1 MSNNENYGAKLVQLA
16 NSKGKV
22 PILQLTKDKA
32 LAAQLSKAIDSTFPV
47 AHTPAGSRKIEQ
59 PNEAVL
65 HTIASQTQ
73 NNLSHSNTIMQM
85 LPDLQMGAQ
94 ILVSSVA
101 SPKDQMTNEFSY
113 TVDSDMLPPTV
124 LAGTMEI
131 LKDHYDKNYKFKE
144 KTPRIIH
151 EVLFETGAHILAILP
166 ENAVDEMINRNNAIS
181 MENFREVMGQD
192 SFGPANANGALTR
205 NLGILGPGIAD
216 LAKAGKRGN
225 ISSLG
230 FNIGNESIDDVYNGF
245 NANTN
250 AFSQQIHV
258 ITPKSGKHYALE
270 GLNITDNPNILR
282 MPLLADKMR
291 NDQIT
296 AKLGINR
303 LKAGLEAYL
312 DPGKVKLDDR
322 SLKNLIY
329 KPRRRGLRT
338 MQVFKTDSQLDR
350 RSIGMPLLMELPTEA
365 VVPICTPGREDHHV
379 GYLVLLDENGYPVKA
394 GNHRDSFME
403 MSSRLDRAGSQTNN
417 LTNRLKQLTE
427 GLGCTSVEYTGQMAR
442 IHADLVEQDLLAR
455 FRNGKFANRVQ
466 LVKNQEF
473 YNIMLARNYQQQQ
486 TTILFLPIDAVT
498 YFARKYNQYGIGVS
512 ILDEMKML
520 NNQRAIATMA
530 NTILGIKNSIPRTNV
545 DMVIDETDPD
555 PIKTGEMFLQEI
567 MRINQT
573 AVPFGASAPG
583 DIADFLQRAQ
593 YQINITGHPG
603 IPDTTVT
610 YNESTSNYSKVDK
623 ELEES
628 LERRSAMAMGLQP
641 DTINNGFNQETAT
654 SVVTNNLMLS
664 RRVQI
669 IQDQLNPHFTDMHR
683 KVARVDE
690 DLQDKLRELLFNEYE
705 SLEIDEEEIAEAIGK
720 ERAGVKPFVVE
731 HILIDLIETLEV
743 KLPRPNSTTIENQ
756 SAALD
761 AFTAL
766 LDKALDSYI
775 SDAFFTDELGGELS
789 RNTDAVKKMLMAHYT
804 RQFMAENAIMP
815 ELAQLTSIGPDGKAE
830 INLWETQAEYIEKL
844 MVTMS
849 GFMKRI
855 HKTKMDTNEVVNNL
869 NEIAEDAGASSGDY
883 GSSSSS
889 SSDNSGDGDGDSTS
903 EADPFGMGD
912 MDFGMDTGVS
922 DDAEADPEGS
932 EPATDGDATAEPV
945 VP

>member
-1 MSNNENYGAKLVQLA
+1 MTDRENYAAKLVQLA
-16 NSKGKV
+16 NSRGRV
-22 PILQLTKDKA
+22 PVLQLTRDKP
-32 LAAQLSKAIDSTFPV
+32 LAAALSKAIESTIRPE
-47 AHTPAGSRKIEQ
+47 HTPNGSRKIEQ

-65 HTIASQTQ
+65 HSIASQTQ

-113 TVDSDMLPPTV
+113 SVDSELLPPTV
-124 LAGTMEI
+124 LAGAMEI
-131 LKDHYDKNYKFKE
+131 LKDHYDKHYAFKN

-151 EVLFETGAHILAILP
+151 EVLFEAGAHILAILP

-181 MENFREVMGQD
+181 MENFREVMGVD
-192 SFGPANANGALTR
+192 TFSNGNANGAMTKS
-205 NLGILGPGIAD
+205 LGILGPGVAD
-216 LAKAGKRGN
+216 FAKVGKRGN

-230 FNIGNESIDDVYNGF
+230 FNVGNESIDDVYNGF

-258 ITPKSGKHYALE
+258 TTPTTGKHYALE
-270 GLNITDNPNILR
+270 GLHITDNPNILR

-303 LKAGLEAYL
+303 LKAGLEAYVES
-312 DPGKVKLDDR
+312 GQVKLDDR

-338 MQVFKTDSQLDR
+338 MQVFKTDNQLDR
-350 RSIGMPLLMELPTEA
+350 RSIGMPLLMELPTES

-403 MSSRLDRAGSQTNN
+403 MSARLDRAGSQTNN

-427 GLGCTSVEYTGQMAR
+427 GLGCTAVEYTGQMAR

-473 YNIMLARNYQQQQ
+473 YNIMLARNYSQQQ
-486 TTILFLPIDAVT
+486 TTILFLPVDTVT

-593 YQINITGHPG
+593 YQVNITGHPG

-623 ELEES
+623 DLEES

-690 DLQDKLRELLFNEYE
+690 DLQDKLRTLLFNEYE
-705 SLEIDEEEIAEAIGK
+705 ALEIDEEEIAEAIGK
-720 ERAGVKPFVVE
+720 EKATVKPYVVE
-731 HILIDLIETLEV
+731 HILIDMIESLEV
-743 KLPRPNSTTIENQ
+743 NLPRPNSTTIENQ

-766 LDKALDSYI
+766 LEKALDSYI
-775 SDAFFTDELGGELS
+775 SDAFFTDEIGGELT
-789 RNTDAVKKMLMAHYT
+789 RNTESVKKMLMAHYT
-804 RQFMAENAIMP
+804 RQFMAENGIMP
-815 ELAQLTSIGPDGKAE
+815 ELAQLTAIGPDGKAE
-830 INLWETQAEYIEKL
+830 VNLWETQAAYVEKL

-855 HKTKMDTNEVVNNL
+855 HETKMETNEIVNGL
-869 NEIAEDAGASSGDY
+869 NEIAEDAGASSGEY
-883 GSSSSS
+883 GGGSSSSDS
-889 SSDNSGDGDGDSTS
+889 SEDDAGDGNSG
-903 EADPFGMGD
+903 DPFGMGD
-912 MDFGMDTGVS
+912 MDFGMGG
-922 DDAEADPEGS
+922 DDADTTADP
-932 EPATDGDATAEPV
+932 DADPNAAEPDANADGLE
-945 VP
+945 PISP

>member
-1 MSNNENYGAKLVQLA
+1 MPDKENYAAKLVQLA
-16 NSKGKV
+16 NSRGKV
-22 PILQLTKDKA
+22 PILQLTRDKP
-32 LAAQLSKAIDSTFPV
+32 LAAMLSKAVDSTLPV
-47 AHTPAGSRKIEQ
+47 AHTPNGSRKIEQ

-65 HTIASQTQ
+65 HSIASQTQ

-124 LAGTMEI
+124 LAGAMEI
-131 LKDHYDKNYKFKE
+131 LKDHYDKHYAFKN

-151 EVLFETGAHILAILP
+151 EVLFEAGAHILAILP

-181 MENFREVMGQD
+181 MENFREVMGND
-192 SFGPANANGALTR
+192 SFSPDNANGALTK
-205 NLGILGPGIAD
+205 NLGVLGPGIA
-216 LAKAGKRGN
+216 GTTGTRRSGN

-230 FNIGNESIDDVYNGF
+230 FNVGNESIDDVYNGF
-245 NANTN
+245 SANTN
-250 AFSQQIHV
+250 TFSQQIH
-258 ITPKSGKHYALE
+258 IQSPKTNKPFALE
-270 GLNITDNPNILR
+270 GLNITDNANILR
-282 MPLLADKMR
+282 MPLLADKLR
-291 NDQIT
+291 NDQIS
-296 AKLGINR
+296 AKIGTNR
-303 LKAGLEAYL
+303 LRAGLEAYFE
-312 DPGKVKLDDR
+312 PGKVKLDDR

-329 KPRRRGLRT
+329 KPRRRGLRP
-338 MQVFKTDSQLDR
+338 MQVFKTDNQLER

-365 VVPICTPGREDHHV
+365 VIPICTPGREDHHV

-403 MSSRLDRAGSQTNN
+403 MSARLDRAGSQTNN

-427 GLGCTSVEYTGQMAR
+427 GLGCSSVEYTGQMAR

-455 FRNGKFANRVQ
+455 FRNGAFANRVQ
-466 LVKNQEF
+466 MVKNQDF

-486 TTILFLPIDAVT
+486 TTILFLPIDTVT

-593 YQINITGHPG
+593 YQVNITGHPG

-705 SLEIDEEEIAEAIGK
+705 SLEVDEEELAEAIGK
-720 ERAGVKPFVVE
+720 EKAGVKPFVVE
-731 HILIDLIETLEV
+731 HILIDMIESLEV

-761 AFTAL
+761 AFTSL
-766 LDKALDSYI
+766 LDKALDAYI
-775 SDAFFTDELGGELS
+775 SDAFFTDEIGGELTRS
-789 RNTDAVKKMLMAHYT
+789 TESVKKMLMAHYT
-804 RQFMAENAIMP
+804 RQFMAENGIMP
-815 ELAQLTSIGPDGKAE
+815 ELSQLTSIGPDGKAE
-830 INLWETQAEYIEKL
+830 VNLWETQAEYVEKL

-855 HKTKMDTNEVVNNL
+855 HETKMNANEVVNNL
-869 NEIAEDAGASSGDY
+869 NQIAEDSGAAAGDY
-883 GSSSSS
+883 GTGG
-889 SSDNSGDGDGDSTS
+889 SDSDTDTGDGGDGGG

-912 MDFGMDTGVS
+912 MDFGMGG
-922 DDAEADPEGS
+922 DDAAVDDVPTDDATAEPDADS
-932 EPATDGDATAEPV
+932 TAEPV